1 MSKSNFCKIV
11 KRKDML
17 FNLKEDCVKINNT
30 TMDYVVFGKGKNP
43 LVIIPGLSMNR
54 VKGAG
59 VFLAYMYRIFAKDY
73 RVYIFD
79 RKETI
84 AEEYTIK
91 EIAADTAYAMKE
103 LAISQSCLFGVSQ
116 GGMIAQYL
124 AMDYPELVKKLVL
137 GVTLSKQ
144 NETVKNVVETWIQFV
159 GSNDMQGFIEDM
171 LFKMYSSEYIR
182 KYRILIP
189 VMIKKSKKADL
200 NRFII
205 LAKSCL
211 NCDTYEALYKIQ
223 CPVLVLGGKQ
233 DKVVTG
239 KASEEIAEKL
249 QCEIYMYEELGHA
262 AYEEAKDF
270 NERIYQFFK
279 KENNF

>member
-1 MSKSNFCKIV
+1 
-11 KRKDML
+11 ML
-17 FNLKEDCVKINNT
+17 FNLKEETVKIDNT
-30 TMDYVVFGKGKNP
+30 TMDYVVFGGGKKP
-43 LVIIPGLSMNR
+43 LVIIPGLSLNR

-59 VFLAYMYRIFAKDY
+59 LSLAYMYRIFAKDY

-79 RKETI
+79 RKELI
-84 AEEYTIK
+84 SEGYTIR
-91 EIAADTAYAMKE
+91 EIADDTACAMK
-103 LAISQSCLFGVSQ
+103 LLGISKAYVFGVSQ

-124 AMDYPELVKKLVL
+124 AIDHPELVEKLVL

-144 NETVKNVVETWIQFV
+144 NETVKSAVEKWIQYVGNGDLDSFV
-159 GSNDMQGFIEDM
+159 EDM
-171 LFKMYSSEYIR
+171 LVKMYSPQYIK
-182 KYRILIP
+182 KYRMLIP
-189 VMIKKSKKADL
+189 LMIKMSKKADL

-205 LAKSCL
+205 LAKSCIT
-211 NCDTYEALYKIQ
+211 CATYEELDKIQ

-249 QCEIYMYEELGHA
+249 GCEIFMYEELGHA

-270 NERIYQFFK
+270 NKRIYEFFR
-279 KENNF
+279 

>member
-1 MSKSNFCKIV
+1 
-11 KRKDML
+11 ML
-17 FNLKEDCVKINNT
+17 YNLKKETVNIDNT
-30 TMDYVVFGKGKNP
+30 TMDYIVFGKGKKP
-43 LVIIPGLSMNR
+43 LIIIPGLSLNR

-59 VFLAYMYRIFAKDY
+59 ASLAYMYRIFAKEY

-79 RKETI
+79 KKEMI

-91 EIAADTAYAMKE
+91 EIAKDTAYAMKI
-103 LAISQSCLFGVSQ
+103 LGISKAYVFGVSQ
-116 GGMIAQYL
+116 GGMVAQYL
-124 AMDYPELVKKLVL
+124 AIDYPELVEKLVL

-144 NETVKNVVETWIQFV
+144 NEIVKNAVEKWIQFAGNGDLDSFV
-159 GSNDMQGFIEDM
+159 EDM
-171 LFKMYSSEYIR
+171 LVKMYSPQYIK
-182 KYRILIP
+182 KYRMLIP
-189 VMIKKSKKADL
+189 LMIRMSKKADL
-200 NRFII
+200 RRFVI

-211 NCDTYEALYKIQ
+211 TFDTYEELYKIK

-249 QCEIYMYEELGHA
+249 GCEIYMYEELGHA

-270 NERIYQFFK
+270 NKRIYNFFK
-279 KENNF
+279 LK